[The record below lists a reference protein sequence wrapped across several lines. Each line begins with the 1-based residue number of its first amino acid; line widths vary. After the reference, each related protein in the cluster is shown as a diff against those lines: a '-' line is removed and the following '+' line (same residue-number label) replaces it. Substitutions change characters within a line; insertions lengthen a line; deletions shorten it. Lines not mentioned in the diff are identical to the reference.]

1 MIDCQMNTP
10 HLASLGAREVPR
22 VEFVRHLQELVNYPD
37 IASPW
42 RFDEDEFVT

>member
-10 HLASLGAREVPR
+10 HLATLGAREIPR
-22 VEFVRHLQELVNYPD
+22 RQFLIQLQELIHYPD

-42 RFDEDEFVT
+42 RFDHDLIA